1 MNTIS
6 ENRYQAQAHRAI
18 GKMLSLVVWVSA
30 VCYGLYAL
38 VVAPLFTQLDTNVVY
53 QNSVITL
60 ILSFVPEIL
69 DVTVFAIV
77 YPATIY
83 AIWRGGFRKAY
94 RIPLVFALLT
104 LAKYI
109 VNFFMTCLTDGGFP
123 SWEIFVETDMPNM
136 LPAFLLEILQYG
148 LVLALAVVI
157 RATRLRCSEEE
168 KLYSRKTIQVRS
180 LAFPITK
187 LISRASAVQWTSLWV
202 SVVILIGRWFNHGM
216 YQLTLLV
223 YNGQPD
229 SAAVIVIDF
238 VSDVFVAAVMY
249 FVSILLLSYFDKKE
263 MEALSAEE

>member
-6 ENRYQAQAHRAI
+6 ENRYQAQAHRAV

-69 DVTVFAIV
+69 DITVFSLV

-83 AIWRGGFRKAY
+83 AMWRGGFRKAY
-94 RIPLVFALLT
+94 RVPLTFFLLT
-104 LAKYI
+104 LAKY
-109 VNFFMTCLTDGGFP
+109 VLNFFMTCLTDGGFP
-123 SWEIFVETDMPNM
+123 SWEIFLETDVPNI
-136 LPAFLLEILQYG
+136 LPAFLLEMLQYG
-148 LVLALAVVI
+148 IVLTLAVVI
-157 RATRLRCSEEE
+157 RAVRIKRSEEDM
-168 KLYSRKTIQVRS
+168 LYSRKSAHVRS

-187 LISRASAVQWTSLWV
+187 LISRASAVQWTALWV

-223 YNGQPD
+223 YNGQTD
-229 SAAVIVIDF
+229 GVAVMVIDF
-238 VSDVFVAAVMY
+238 VSDLLIAVVVY

-263 MEALSAEE
+263 MEALSAED